1 MNTGLSNASGAQEKG
16 EQLLA
21 HYILDCQRIRRDLL
35 HLMSDLKFSSHGS
48 VRYAVD
54 FSEIH
59 AYAVPGDDAEEFS
72 FFARNSDTSSALI
85 QQMALHKLFYG
96 LPYKPIL
103 LGEYALELRSFLSD
117 ARLEELRRTISE
129 AVKVEELGRHELKQ
143 IAEFTRTLSI
153 SDVELQRSTL
163 EGIADFLQE
172 HAGWLVRLLFPEL
185 PEPVKRIH
193 KLLSDERFE
202 DLADVIS
209 LDDDPDPDVVDDW
222 FVRLCKVR
230 GWRANQRRKHS
241 TSASRIDAHAITRVQ
256 LANKQLEQENR
267 PTRVRLVTRSNTMHR
282 LLGDRLGGT
291 HSGGTLRHPRVF
303 SVLYALEGTDPAS
316 QIQQIE
322 ERIRSI
328 DLFLLGVKKAG
339 SGTRRAERA
348 SALVHL
354 EEQFR
359 ELAET
364 FAMRGNLAAFLAATE
379 PGNTDPRAWRKTPDQ
394 LRTVLQVLRD
404 RGEIRAAFRKLVA
417 ELGHEWDR
425 DHQQLGVYVQ
435 SLDPEKQEKLDHGLR
450 AEKIGSIARWRAT
463 AQGMPY
469 SLEFYNSADV
479 QKLFEDLHPIPDRLR
494 LPEAAREAPTVAYE
508 RLLAFAYMLAV
519 LSEWELSERY
529 CDAAIAAAR
538 RLLSE
543 FPGEVSKTHE
553 VHFLSA
559 ICRRKRNVTADR
571 LLEAIRC
578 IDRATQLRRIA
589 KPGKVSDPRYLKEKA
604 TLIFRLLVNHGVRKV
619 ESEEFTAERALALLE
634 NAERLARGDPPL
646 LTQIVNNRLYYTL
659 YFTTPSEIQRSVIEE
674 DYQLLRALLGSD
686 KGEWPASILHTIAL
700 VDWMYFR
707 KRAPE
712 SQKAIYDM
720 MKTAA
725 ASPELEPGERT
736 LFLQH
741 ATSVLR
747 GQDIV
752 LGLHH

>member
-1 MNTGLSNASGAQEKG
+1 MNTGPSNASAAHEKG

-21 HYILDCQRIRRDLL
+21 RYILDCQRIRRDLL
-35 HLMSDLKFSSHGS
+35 HLISDLKFSSHGS
-48 VRYAVD
+48 IRYAVD

-59 AYAVPGDDAEEFS
+59 AYAVPGDAEEFS
-72 FFARNSDTSSALI
+72 FFAQNSDTSSALI
-85 QQMALHKLFYG
+85 QQMALNKLFYE
-96 LPYKPIL
+96 LPHKPIL

-117 ARLEELRRTISE
+117 ARSEELRRTMLE
-129 AVKVEELGRHELKQ
+129 AVKVEELGRNELRQ
-143 IAEFTRTLSI
+143 IAEFKRILSVPDADLPRT
-153 SDVELQRSTL
+153 DL
-163 EGIADFLQE
+163 ERIAEFLQE

-185 PEPVKRIH
+185 PEPIKRIH
-193 KLLSDERFE
+193 KLLSDERLE

-209 LDDDPDPDVVDDW
+209 LDEGPDPNVVDEW

-230 GWRANQRRKHS
+230 GSRSNQRAQQSHS
-241 TSASRIDAHAITRVQ
+241 PSRIDAHAITRVQ
-256 LANKQLEQENR
+256 LANTQLERERR
-267 PTRVRLVTRSNTMHR
+267 PIRVRLVTRSSTMHR
-282 LLGDRLGGT
+282 LLGETAGGNET
-291 HSGGTLRHPRVF
+291 GGTLRHPRVF
-303 SVLYALEGTDPAS
+303 SVLYTLEGTDHTS

-322 ERIRSI
+322 ERIQSI

-348 SALVHL
+348 SALVQL
-354 EEQFR
+354 GEQFR

-379 PGNTDPRAWRKTPDQ
+379 PANTDPRAWRKTPEQ

-404 RGEIRAAFRKLVA
+404 RGEIRAAFRKLVT

-435 SLDPEKQEKLDHGLR
+435 SLDPEKQEKLDHGLY

-469 SLEFYNSADV
+469 SLEFYNSGDV
-479 QKLFEDLHPIPDRLR
+479 QKLFEDLHPVPDRLR
-494 LPEAAREAPTVAYE
+494 LPEAGREAPTVAYE

-529 CDAAIAAAR
+529 CDAAIAVAR
-538 RLLSE
+538 RLSVE

-553 VHFLSA
+553 VYFLSA

-578 IDRATQLRRIA
+578 IDRAAKLRRIA
-589 KPGKVSDPRYLKEKA
+589 KPGQSSDPRYLKEKA
-604 TLIFRLLVNHGVRKV
+604 TLFFRLLVNHGIRKDGD
-619 ESEEFTAERALALLE
+619 EEFTAERALALLE
-634 NAERLARGDPPL
+634 SAERLARGDSPL

-659 YFTTPSEIQRSVIEE
+659 YFTSPSAIQRSVIEE
-674 DYQLLRALLGSD
+674 DYRLLRALLTAD
-686 KGEWPASILHTIAL
+686 KGEWPASILHTVAL

-707 KRAPE
+707 KREPE

-720 MKTAA
+720 MSTAA

-741 ATSVLR
+741 ATSVLK
-747 GQDIV
+747 GEDISI
-752 LGLHH
+752 GLHH